1 MRAPESGTHPA
12 DPGTVVAVR
21 HVSSPSRWDR
31 ISLRTK
37 ITGVTVLLLTAGLTV
52 AGIGTMTVLR
62 SYLVDEIDR
71 RLQTGIAELSV
82 DNTIDLADT
91 TTHFENAS
99 SPFNPYYLAVL
110 DPSGA
115 TLEDYFP
122 GEQGSR
128 PVVTD
133 AVIESALTE
142 WRQELVSATSLDRT
156 AQWRLLLT
164 PVTLNGSG
172 DPAILVVASDLADAN
187 ATVTRFAAVFLFFAL
202 TVIILG
208 GAMTRLLVTTT
219 FTPLRRVED
228 TAARF
233 ADGDYSQRM
242 SGAPPNTE
250 VGRLTRSI
258 NTMLARID
266 RAFDDR
272 AKTIEQMRRF
282 VGDASHELR
291 TPLVTVRGY
300 AELYRMGALP
310 EKDDVAQAM
319 VRIEKEAIRMTELVQ
334 DLLELA
340 RLDETKPMQLERVDL
355 LPIARDAARDTMA
368 ASPARVVS
376 VIGLERDDLTGPVS
390 AAPPVDVATPARPID
405 AVAPV
410 DTLTKPITL
419 PADSVTSTPGRG
431 AALATGPIAFAGAL
445 SRLVPRGRRRPVSP
459 AAEPVDLPAPA
470 NDLQAVVL
478 GDENKIRQVIA
489 NLLGNALRFSP
500 ESSPL
505 EIGVGVDRLGHH
517 AVISVIDHGD
527 GVPPQIRDKI
537 FQRFWR
543 ADTSRARETGGSGLG
558 LAIVAAIVHAHQGVV
573 DVVETPGG
581 GASFR
586 VWLPLAPSVVT
597 SPGDGASAPTS
608 GT

>member
-419 PADSVTSTPGRG
+419 PADSMTSTPGRG

-445 SRLVPRGRRRPVSP
+445 SRLVPRSRRRPVSP
-459 AAEPVDLPAPA
+459 AAEPVELPAPA
-470 NDLQAVVL
+470 DDLQAVVL

-505 EIGVGVDRLGHH
+505 EIGVGVDRVGHR

>member
-459 AAEPVDLPAPA
+459 AAEPVELPAPA
-470 NDLQAVVL
+470 DDLQAVVL

-505 EIGVGVDRLGHH
+505 EIGVGVDRVGHR

-597 SPGDGASAPTS
+597 SPGDGASALTS